1 MADKIKLSDIRAK
14 FPMYKDVPDDQLLI
28 GLRKKYYS
36 DMPSHEFYNNVDF
49 DTQKI
54 DPAAGMSALERGLVG
69 AGARF
74 DSAISGLKKLI
85 PGVDESQQSK
95 DDRAVYNKYRDNLGA
110 AGKVGEVGADILM
123 TAAPVAKGMQATQAG
138 INMLPRAMQL
148 LGKGGLVPAAVS
160 GGAVS
165 AALDPENRGG
175 ASAGGAVG
183 GAVGQGIAKGLT
195 RTFGGAFTPTQ
206 EARALMDQGIQ
217 PSVGQ
222 ATGGL
227 MNTLEQRAS
236 SVPFLGGVVDWAR
249 RRPFDEF
256 QGLVLNRALGRNV
269 KNLDEANDAVKASYD
284 AFVPSMKPTAD
295 SVTRVQGAVRNAQTN
310 PELTPDRLQM
320 LQGIVNKNFANFGQL
335 DGQGIKKLDSE
346 LGHLGRKYAKGSPAD
361 QTMSDE
367 IYNVLGGLR
376 EGIESGL
383 PQSLRGAHAEANAA
397 YKNMIPVNKAAS
409 QRADERIM
417 PRAYQKAL
425 ARQQG
430 VDVSRAA
437 ADDLV
442 DPAVKVLSNNVP
454 DSGTAGRMLQNSSA
468 ALLGLPLGAVAAPF
482 ATRTGQAAML
492 GNLPMQAGIRK
503 YGNEYLVPALR
514 SFGVAEG
521 N

>member
-1 MADKIKLSDIRAK
+1 MADKIKLSDIRAQ

-28 GLRKKYYS
+28 GLRQKYYS
-36 DMPSHEFYNNVDF
+36 DIKPGDFYNKIDF

-54 DPAAGMSALERGLVG
+54 DPAAGMSGFDRFMVG
-69 AGARF
+69 AGAQADR
-74 DSAISGLKKLI
+74 ALSGLKKLI

-95 DDRAVYNKYRDNLGA
+95 DDRAIYQKYRDNLGT
-110 AGKVGEVGADILM
+110 AGKAGEIATDVALTAMPVGRAME
-123 TAAPVAKGMQATQAG
+123 AANAG
-138 INMLPRAMQL
+138 VRMLPKAMQV
-148 LGKGGLVPAAVS
+148 LGKGGILPAAAA

-165 AALDPENRGG
+165 AALDPDDRGG
-175 ASAGGAVG
+175 AAAGGAFG
-183 GAVGQGIAKGLT
+183 GALGQGIGKGLT
-195 RTFGGAFTPTQ
+195 RTFGGAFTPTA

-227 MNTLEQRAS
+227 MNTIEQRAS
-236 SVPFLGGVVDWAR
+236 SVPFLGGVIDAAR

-256 QGLVLNRALGRNV
+256 QGSVLNRALGRNV

-376 EGIESGL
+376 EGIETGL
-383 PQSLRGAHAEANAA
+383 PQNLRGAHAEANAA

-482 ATRTGQAAML
+482 GTRTGQAALL
-492 GNLPMQAGIRK
+492 GNLPGQAGIRRI
-503 YGNEYLVPALR
+503 GNEYLVPALR
-514 SFGVAEG
+514 SFGTVAG